1 MTHLRLRSQLL
12 ITALL
17 IILGLTG
24 SLLFFVRHTVNVE
37 IQKQVHDG
45 TEESVRAFESVQRQR
60 EVQLSRMAAMLADL
74 PTLKAMM
81 PGDAFTIQDASET
94 FWKLAG
100 SDLFVLAKPDRRVVA
115 LHMTKPG
122 WSSDTAQRDL
132 NRSTDLGE
140 DASWWYNDGRLY
152 QVFLQPITSGSGSTS
167 QQLGILAVGYQV
179 DSAVA
184 QQLSL
189 VANNQIALT
198 TNGTV
203 IASTL
208 PGRDETE
215 LQRRVSSGV
224 LLTGATSGQIAL
236 ATDQYAYSS
245 ILLHG
250 SSPSPV
256 LCYVMMPLVP
266 INSLYQTPELLHLP
280 DGWGR
285 GALRVLLFGFVART
299 ITRPLDNLVAGV
311 KALAAGDFTYSITPR
326 GSTGIVELGTSFAQ
340 MRGQLLALQQQ
351 RIETERI
358 AALAR
363 AASSISHDLRH
374 YLAAVVAN
382 AEILYEA
389 DELKLKKDEIYEE
402 IKTAANQMTDLI
414 DSLRELSYQRN
425 AITPSLTRIDQ
436 VIRRA
441 IEAIHS
447 KPEFRQA
454 RIILTASDDLEGMFD
469 ARKLERVFFNLI
481 LNACEAT
488 AAIEGSVKVEAKNT
502 GNRSKSEL
510 RTTGPESPEASATRS
525 LIPLSALE
533 SRTGRGWVWR
543 SSARLFR
550 ITPVQSQSNK
560 PLRWEPPF
568 WSASPA
574 RNKPFLTT
582 PNPPLAEHDL
592 PGPRTLMDFQQARS
606 LCLAG
611 DRMMTSF

>member
-1 MTHLRLRSQLL
+1 MTPFRLRSQLL
-12 ITALL
+12 IAALL

-37 IQKQVHDG
+37 IQKQVRDG
-45 TEESVRAFESVQRQR
+45 TAASVRTFESLQRQR
-60 EVQLSRMAAMLADL
+60 ELQLSRMAAMLADL

-81 PGDAFTIQDASET
+81 PAPNALTISDASET

-100 SDLFVLAKPDRRVVA
+100 SDLFVLARPNREVVA

-122 WSSDTAQRDL
+122 GSAANVQRDL
-132 NRSTDLGE
+132 VRSTDLGE

-152 QVFLQPITSGSGSTS
+152 QVFLQPINAGAAPNI

-184 QQLSL
+184 QQLSI
-189 VANNQIALT
+189 VAGNQIALT
-198 TNGTV
+198 TNGSV

-208 PGRDETE
+208 PARDEAE
-215 LQRRVSSGV
+215 LQQRISSGS
-224 LLTGATSGQIAL
+224 LAPGASSGQLAL

-245 ILLHG
+245 VLLHG

-256 LCYVMMPLVP
+256 SCYVMMPLVP
-266 INSLYQTPELLHLP
+266 ANTFINHLN
-280 DGWGR
+280 R
-285 GALRVLLFGFVART
+285 TIFVMGAAAVLFGALLFGFVART

-326 GSTGIVELGTSFAQ
+326 GSTELVELSTSFAQ

-351 RIETERI
+351 RIESERI

-382 AEILYEA
+382 AEFLYEA

-402 IKTAANQMTDLI
+402 IQTAATQMTDLI

-447 KPEFRQA
+447 KPEFRQV
-454 RIILTASDDLEGMFD
+454 RIILLASEDLEGMFD

-488 AAIEGSVKVEAKNT
+488 ADTQGSITVEAKST
-502 GNRSKSEL
+502 GDAFEIRIHDNGHGIPGSIRHTLFDPFVSFGKPNGTGLGLAIVSKIVQDHAGSVTVEQTSEAGTTVLVRLPCSERSIPRNAKS
-510 RTTGPESPEASATRS
+510 TF
-525 LIPLSALE
+525 I
-533 SRTGRGWVWR
+533 
-543 SSARLFR
+543 
-550 ITPVQSQSNK
+550 
-560 PLRWEPPF
+560 
-568 WSASPA
+568 
-574 RNKPFLTT
+574 
-582 PNPPLAEHDL
+582 
-592 PGPRTLMDFQQARS
+592 
-606 LCLAG
+606 
-611 DRMMTSF
+611 

>member
-1 MTHLRLRSQLL
+1 MTPFRLRSQLL
-12 ITALL
+12 IAALL

-37 IQKQVHDG
+37 IQKQVRDG
-45 TEESVRAFESVQRQR
+45 TDASVRTFESLQRQR
-60 EVQLSRMAAMLADL
+60 ELQLSRMAAMLADL

-81 PGDAFTIQDASET
+81 PAPNALTISDASES

-100 SDLFVLAKPDRRVVA
+100 SDLFVLARPNREVVA
-115 LHMTKPG
+115 LHLTKPG
-122 WSSDTAQRDL
+122 WSAANVQRDL
-132 NRSTDLGE
+132 VRSTDLGE

-152 QVFLQPITSGSGSTS
+152 QVFLQPINAGATPNI

-184 QQLSL
+184 QQLSI
-189 VANNQIALT
+189 VAGNQIALT
-198 TNGTV
+198 TNGSV

-208 PGRDETE
+208 PARDEAE
-215 LQRRVSSGV
+215 LQQRISSGS
-224 LLTGATSGQIAL
+224 LALGASSGQLAL

-245 ILLHG
+245 VLLHG

-256 LCYVMMPLVP
+256 SCYVMMPLVP
-266 INSLYQTPELLHLP
+266 ANTFINHLN
-280 DGWGR
+280 R
-285 GALRVLLFGFVART
+285 TIFVMGAAAVLFGALLFGFVART

-326 GSTGIVELGTSFAQ
+326 GSTELVELSTSFAQ

-351 RIETERI
+351 RIESERI

-382 AEILYEA
+382 AEFLYEA

-402 IKTAANQMTDLI
+402 IKTAATQMTDLI

-447 KPEFRQA
+447 KLEFRQV
-454 RIILTASDDLEGMFD
+454 RIILLASDDLEGMFD

-488 AAIEGSVKVEAKNT
+488 ADTQGSITVEAKNT
-502 GNRSKSEL
+502 GDAFEIRIHDNGHGIPGSIRHTLFDPFVSFGKPNGTGLGLAIVSKIVQDHAGSVTVEQTSEAGTTVLVRLPCSERSIPRNAKS
-510 RTTGPESPEASATRS
+510 TF
-525 LIPLSALE
+525 I
-533 SRTGRGWVWR
+533 
-543 SSARLFR
+543 
-550 ITPVQSQSNK
+550 
-560 PLRWEPPF
+560 
-568 WSASPA
+568 
-574 RNKPFLTT
+574 
-582 PNPPLAEHDL
+582 
-592 PGPRTLMDFQQARS
+592 
-606 LCLAG
+606 
-611 DRMMTSF
+611 